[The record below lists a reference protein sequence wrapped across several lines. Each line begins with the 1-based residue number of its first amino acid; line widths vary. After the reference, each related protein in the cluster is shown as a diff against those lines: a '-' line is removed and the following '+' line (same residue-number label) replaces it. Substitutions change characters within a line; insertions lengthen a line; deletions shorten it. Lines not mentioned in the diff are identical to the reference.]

1 VGADV
6 RDYYRAHRISR
17 DDIDSSMTTSDMRIA
32 VFGGGCFWCTEAV
45 FQDLKGVISVMPG
58 YAGGIPSSGSGQAP
72 TYEEVRRGKTG
83 HAEVIQIEFDPAQI
97 AYRDLAE
104 IFFATHNPTTKNR
117 QGADVGEQY
126 RSIILYADEEQ
137 KKAAEEVMK
146 EIQESGAFD
155 QPIVTELKP
164 LKEFYP
170 AEDYHHNY
178 YQSNPGAGY
187 CQAVIAPKLEKFKK
201 KYASLLKE
209 KS

>member
-1 VGADV
+1 MA
-6 RDYYRAHRISR
+6 I
-17 DDIDSSMTTSDMRIA
+17 IA
-32 VFGGGCFWCTEAV
+32 
-45 FQDLKGVISVMPG
+45 L
-58 YAGGIPSSGSGQAP
+58 
-72 TYEEVRRGKTG
+72 
-83 HAEVIQIEFDPAQI
+83 
-97 AYRDLAE
+97 
-104 IFFATHNPTTKNR
+104 IFFAKG
-117 QGADVGEQY
+117 GALDRYKGSIGENK
-126 RSIILYADEEQ
+126 EQ